1 VRAATN
7 KMGGLDRAPQ
17 APRAR
22 RAPAKPGHSSNAPRA
37 RRAPG
42 HPARSSILRRALGG
56 VALGLALL
64 AIPGAAFAG
73 NEALWDLLRGGGQI
87 VLMRHTTT
95 TPGVGDPPGFRLDDC
110 ATQRNLTEAG
120 RQEARRIGA
129 VFQDRGIPIGRVLS
143 SRWCRC
149 METARLAFGR
159 AEHWAALDSNF
170 EDRNREPERTAA
182 IRARANRRPE
192 SGNLILVTHGANIVP
207 ITGSQPAPGEF
218 FVLTPEGGGRFR
230 IAGRLALSALD

>member
-1 VRAATN
+1 MTALAAT
-7 KMGGLDRAPQ
+7 
-17 APRAR
+17 
-22 RAPAKPGHSSNAPRA
+22 
-37 RRAPG
+37 
-42 HPARSSILRRALGG
+42 
-56 VALGLALL
+56 ALGLALV
-64 AIPGAAFAG
+64 AIPAAAFAA

-87 VLMRHTTT
+87 VLMRHAIT
-95 TPGVGDPPGFRLDDC
+95 TPGVGDPPGFRLGDC

-129 VFQDRGIPIGRVLS
+129 VFQDREIPVGRVLS

-149 METARLAFGR
+149 LETARLAFGR

-182 IRARANRRPE
+182 IRGRASQRPE
-192 SGNLILVTHGANIVP
+192 NGNLILVTHGANIVP
-207 ITGSQPAPGEF
+207 LTGSQPAPGEF

-230 IAGRLALSALD
+230 IAGRLPPSALD

>member
-1 VRAATN
+1 
-7 KMGGLDRAPQ
+7 M
-17 APRAR
+17 
-22 RAPAKPGHSSNAPRA
+22 
-37 RRAPG
+37 
-42 HPARSSILRRALGG
+42 
-56 VALGLALL
+56 ALGLALL
-64 AIPGAAFAG
+64 AIPGAAFAA

-182 IRARANRRPE
+182 IRARANQRPE

-230 IAGRLALSALD
+230 IAGRLAPSALD